1 MGFIDK
7 VKSLLGSSYQPP
19 RRIPSGRIEY
29 DANGVPT
36 FWPLNFGS
44 YQYQE
49 RNFEE
54 FVENGYGRNPY
65 IYMIVDRI
73 ASLSK
78 NIPVLICD
86 RNHKEIEI
94 AEWSAL
100 YSKTNE
106 KENWESFIYKALSE
120 LLTTGNSIMYG
131 SAGIGFSKIQEMHI
145 ALTQNVEIETDSG
158 ELWGIPRK
166 YHISNQYGA
175 NEVEADRVL
184 HLRKPNILND
194 DNFGLSPLY
203 AGQPVY
209 TASNNTFTAQA
220 TVHENRGATGIISP
234 KSGEDVLSQTE
245 QNQLQ
250 SAWDSQNTGAEKTGK
265 NKVTT
270 IPMDFTQIGMS
281 ATDLKLVEMSP
292 VHLRNACALY
302 SVPSV
307 LFGDV
312 AGTTFNNMKE
322 AKQSIYN
329 DAVLPLCEDFY
340 AALSTW
346 LLQESWGYEGLYF
359 KLDTESIGALQADKG
374 LEHDRVRAD
383 LQAGMIT
390 EQEARDILYP
400 ELGTMQNEQDN
411 E

>member
-7 VKSLLGSSYQPP
+7 VKSYLRGGYYPP
-19 RRIPSGRIEY
+19 TRIPYNRIEY
-29 DANGVPT
+29 DQNGVPT

-49 RNFEE
+49 RNFDE
-54 FVENGYGRNPY
+54 FVQNGYGRNPY
-65 IYMIVDRI
+65 IFMVIDRI
-73 ASLSK
+73 ATLAK
-78 NIPVLICD
+78 NIPVKVCD
-86 RNHKEIEI
+86 SEGEEIEVP
-94 AEWSAL
+94 EWNSL
-100 YSKTNE
+100 CKKTNE
-106 KENWESFIYKALSE
+106 KQNWESFFYASLSQW
-120 LLTTGNSIMYG
+120 LATGNAIMWGTSPIG
-131 SAGIGFSKIQEMHI
+131 SRDYM
-145 ALTQNVEIETDSG
+145 ALNLAFTQNVEIQTESG
-158 ELWGIPRK
+158 ELWGVPK
-166 YHISNQYGA
+166 AYHITNQFGA
-175 NEVEADRVL
+175 TSIEADRVL
-184 HLRKPNILND
+184 HLRKPNIIND

-234 KSGEDVLSQTE
+234 KSGDDVLSQSE
-245 QNQLQ
+245 QDQLQ
-250 SAWDSQNTGAEKTGK
+250 MAWDSRNTGAEKMGK

-292 VHLRNACALY
+292 IHLRNACALF
-302 SVPSV
+302 SVPSI

-329 DAVLPLCEDFY
+329 DAVLPLSNDFY
-340 AALSTW
+340 NALSYW
-346 LLQESWGYEGLYF
+346 LLQDNWGYEGAYF
-359 KLDTESIGALQADKG
+359 MLDTSEIGALQKD
-374 LEHDRVRAD
+374 LSEEHDRVRAD
-383 LQAGMIT
+383 VQAGLLT
-390 EQEARDILYP
+390 AQEAREILYP
-400 ELGTMQNEQDN
+400 EMGQLNEQGN